1 MSSNLRQALAA
12 TAAIAVMA
20 VAPAALSAELKVGFV
35 NYQKLLAESPQARA
49 ANSALES
56 EFANRQKDIVAQ
68 QKALKDKEDKLQRD
82 SAVMSE
88 AERTKSERELRD
100 GERDL
105 SRRIN
110 EFQED
115 VNVRRN
121 EEFGKV
127 NRALLGEVQTYARA
141 NGYDLVLSEGVVFA
155 AEGIDI
161 TTQVVAALKSKTPA
175 AAQPRPATPSTPAP
189 TPPPKK

>member
-1 MSSNLRQALAA
+1 MSIRFRHVLAALAA
-12 TAAIAVMA
+12 TAIAA
-20 VAPAALSAELKVGFV
+20 TAPAALAAELKVGFV

-49 ANSALES
+49 ANAALEG
-56 EFANRQKDIVAQ
+56 EFAGRQRDIVAM
-68 QKALKDKEDKLQRD
+68 QKGLKDKEDKLQRD

-105 SRRIN
+105 QRRVN

-127 NRALLGEVQTYARA
+127 NRALVQEVQSYARA
-141 NGYDLVLSEGVVFA
+141 NGYDLVVSEGVVFA

-161 TTQVVAALKSKTPA
+161 TAQIIAALKAKAPA
-175 AAQPRPATPSTPAP
+175 APAPGPRPTTPPPAS
-189 TPPPKK
+189 PPPKK